1 MPLSRTPRTVAA
13 LIALLVAG
21 GLTPTPASADTHAPD
36 WSGLDARFY
45 SDPIPAPGQVISTVP
60 LDPGLTVQGAGNAFR
75 LLYSTINQHDAPS
88 VSTAAVFLPPSP
100 PPDGGFPVIAWAH
113 GTVGLGDD
121 CTPSALPRSQ
131 RDNIYLSRWL
141 SKGYAIVA
149 SDYVGL
155 GTPGTMSYLNGVTTA
170 HAVVDSV
177 VAAHAMG
184 LPLAPKWAV
193 VGQSQ
198 GGGAAI
204 ASARWA
210 SEFSTGRGLDYRGV
224 VATGTP
230 ANIDE
235 LVSKAGPDLELPE
248 LGPIANAYTA
258 YILAA
263 FREARPD
270 LPIDSVLSPSG
281 LDATAAAQDVCV
293 DQLSA
298 QLASHNVDQ
307 FFIKPLNSIPGLRDA
322 LANYMGTPTS
332 GFDRPVFLGV
342 GLDDHDVPPAS
353 TLNFYDQLVANNQH
367 VELRIYPDADHD
379 GTVLASLTDSMPF
392 IAKAFAG

>member
-1 MPLSRTPRTVAA
+1 MPFARATRTVAA
-13 LIALLVAG
+13 VIALLVTG
-21 GLTPTPASADTHAPD
+21 GIADTEASAHTPAPD

-45 SDPIPAPGQVISTVP
+45 SGPIPAPGQVISTVP
-60 LDPGLTVQGAGNAFR
+60 LDRGLTVEGAGDAFR

-100 PPDGGFPVIAWAH
+100 PPEGGFPVIAWAH

-121 CTPSALPRSQ
+121 CAPSALPRSH

-155 GTPGTMSYLNGVTTA
+155 GTPGTMSYLNAVATA

-210 SEFSTGRGLDYRGV
+210 SEFSAGRGLDYRGV

-270 LPIDSVLSPSG
+270 LPINAVLSPAG
-281 LDATAAAQDVCV
+281 LDAAAAAQEVCV
-293 DQLSA
+293 EQLSA
-298 QLASHNVDQ
+298 QLESQNIDQ
-307 FFIKPLNSIPGLRDA
+307 FFVKPLNSIPGLRDA

-332 GFDRPVFLGV
+332 GFDRPIFLGV
-342 GLDDHDVPPAS
+342 GLDDHDVPPNS
-353 TLNFYDQLVANNQH
+353 TLTFYEQLVANNQQ
-367 VELRIYPDADHD
+367 VELKIYPEADHD
-379 GTVLASLTDSMPF
+379 GTVLASLPDSMPF
-392 IAKAFAG
+392 LQKAFAS

>member
-1 MPLSRTPRTVAA
+1 MPLSRKPRTVAA
-13 LIALLVAG
+13 MLALLLAG
-21 GLTPTPASADTHAPD
+21 GITPTAASADTPEPN

-45 SDPIPAPGQVISTVP
+45 SGPIPAPGQVISAVP
-60 LDPGLTVQGAGNAFR
+60 LDRGLTVQGAGDAFR

-88 VSTAAVFLPPSP
+88 VSTAGVFLPPSP
-100 PPDGGFPVIAWAH
+100 PPEGGFPVIAWAH

-121 CTPSALPRSQ
+121 CTPSALPRSE

-141 SKGYAIVA
+141 SEGFAVVA

-155 GTPGTMSYLNGVTTA
+155 GTPGTMSYLNGIATA

-184 LPLAPKWAV
+184 LPLASKWAV

-210 SEFSTGRGLDYRGV
+210 SEFSAGRGLDYRGV

-235 LVSKAGPDLELPE
+235 LVSKAGPDLAIPE

-270 LPIDSVLSPSG
+270 LPINTVLSPAG
-281 LDATAAAQDVCV
+281 LNAAATAQEMCV
-293 DQLSA
+293 DQLSD
-298 QLASHNVDQ
+298 QLESQNIDQ
-307 FFIKPLNSIPGLRDA
+307 FFVKPLNSIPGLRDA
-322 LANYMGTPTS
+322 LAAYMGTPTS

-342 GLDDHDVPPAS
+342 GLDDHDVPPTA
-353 TLNFYDQLVANNQH
+353 TLTFYDQLVANNQQ

-379 GTVLASLTDSMPF
+379 GTVLASLPDSMPF
-392 IAKAFAG
+392 IRKAFTS